1 MSRREWRLTMR
12 FYIGQSGEI
21 LTDEQFKAVLVN
33 RRKLARIASL
43 VRNPTT
49 ATPPWMLV
57 RQDGLK

>member
-1 MSRREWRLTMR
+1 MR

-21 LTDEQFKAVLVN
+21 LTDEQFKAVIVN
-33 RRKLARIASL
+33 SRKLARIAAL

-49 ATPPWMLV
+49 VTPPWFLV